1 MIAYSGS
8 RSTYISCNR
17 TCSTTASCDT
27 CCDNPNRNPNRQTYI
42 DVSTYPVNNSPEFQQ
57 LPKKRPFKSLPKFEK
72 DRLKQNWKVTQ
83 DKHSRKR

>member
-1 MIAYSGS
+1 MIAFIGSG
-8 RSTYISCNR
+8 TYINCNR

-27 CCDNPNRNPNRQTYI
+27 CRDNPNRNPNRQTYI

-57 LPKKRPFKSLPKFEK
+57 LPKKLPFKSLPKFEK

>member
-27 CCDNPNRNPNRQTYI
+27 CCHNPNRRPSRYV

>member
-1 MIAYSGS
+1 MIAFVGSG
-8 RSTYISCNR
+8 STYINCNR
-17 TCSTTASCDT
+17 TCSTTSSCDT
-27 CCDNPNRNPNRQTYI
+27 CCHNPNRRPSRYV